1 MPLAFNLYSQSPV
14 IHFPMFRNYLLSAF
28 RNIRRNQSF
37 TFLNVFGL
45 GLSIFSCLIIFL
57 VVRNELGY
65 DSAGKKADRTYRVT
79 LNALDFNSNISLAVL
94 PAMRNA
100 FPELE
105 NSTQTFYQ
113 SEGLIKIGQK
123 RFVEK
128 EFAFADDQFPKVF
141 DLQWLAGNRNK
152 ALTEPNSI
160 VLTETIARKYF
171 GNGPWLGE
179 TLNLENQFTVKVTG
193 VIQDPP
199 ANTSLPY
206 KFLVSL
212 NTLKFDNSSM
222 TNFYDIPGGSYAF
235 IVIPGHYDIA
245 KLEKKIPAFISANW
259 GKDIAKEAHLPLQP
273 LKEIHFDQRYINNI
287 VTPVSRETYWGLAAI
302 AGFIILM
309 ACINFINLSTAQS
322 VRRSKEVG
330 VRKVMGATRGQLIR
344 QFLGETG
351 MLVLLSVLIGFIA
364 AVLAVPGIAN
374 WLDIKIEVFQLT
386 QPVVIGLL
394 VLTSVIVII
403 LAGLY
408 PAFIQSAFNPVD
420 SLKRKTS
427 MSFKGINLRKGLVM
441 LQFAISQILIIGTI
455 VVANQMNYFQNQDL
469 GFNKEA
475 VISFGIPDQA
485 KRAVLKQQ
493 LQNEPGLTGLS
504 FSSGDPVSFSNATS
518 FSSPDLGLT
527 KDDVTQVQFVDDHY
541 ADMFGLTMLAGEKIS
556 SQDNRDSISR
566 VMINETLMHKLGIQD
581 PRAAIGKRIILSGD
595 IVATVISVVKDFQSE
610 SKHKKRR
617 SDVIAYFD
625 KRFYMASVR
634 IKPAAMHQTIEHIDK
649 IWSSLFPDNVFEY
662 EFMDQHIARWYKQEA
677 KVYTAFKLFASL
689 AILIGCLGLYGLV
702 AFAAVQ
708 RTKEVGIRKVLGAS
722 LMDISGLFAKEFVYL
737 IILAFGVAVPVG
749 WYFMHGWLENFAY
762 HVNIGS
768 GIFFIAIA
776 ISFVIAAITIS
787 FQSIKAGMANPVKSL
802 RTE

>member
-1 MPLAFNLYSQSPV
+1 M
-14 IHFPMFRNYLLSAF
+14 
-28 RNIRRNQSF
+28 
-37 TFLNVFGL
+37 NVFGL

-65 DSAGKKADRTYRVT
+65 DSAGKKAGRTYRVT
-79 LNALDFNSNISLAVL
+79 LNALDFNSNVSLAVL

-113 SEGLIKIGQK
+113 SEGLVKIGQK

-128 EFAFADDQFPKVF
+128 DFAFADDQFPKVF
-141 DLQWLAGNRNK
+141 DLQWLAGNPDR
-152 ALTEPNSI
+152 ALTEPNSV
-160 VLTETIARKYF
+160 VLEESLARKYF

-179 TLNLENQFTVKVTG
+179 TFNLENQYTVKVTG

-199 ANTSLPY
+199 VNTSLPFH
-206 KFLVSL
+206 FLVSL
-212 NTLKFDNSSM
+212 NTLKFDNGTM
-222 TNFYDIPGGSYAF
+222 TSFYDIPGGSYAF
-235 IVIPGHYDIA
+235 IVIPEHDNIGR
-245 KLEKKIPAFISANW
+245 LEKKIPAFITANW
-259 GKDIAKEAHLPLQP
+259 GKDIAKEAHLPMQP

-287 VTPVSRETYWGLAAI
+287 VTPVSRDTYWGLAAI

-330 VRKVMGATRGQLIR
+330 VRKVMGATKGQLIQ

-351 MLVLLSVLIGFIA
+351 ILVVLSVIIGFVA
-364 AVLAVPGIAN
+364 ATLTIPGIAK
-374 WLDIKIEVFQLT
+374 WLDIKIEAVQLT

-394 VLTSVIVII
+394 ALTSVMVIL

-408 PAFIQSAFNPVD
+408 PAFVQSAFNPVE
-420 SLKRKTS
+420 SLKRKTG
-427 MSFKGINLRKGLVM
+427 MSFKGINLRKALVM
-441 LQFAISQILIIGTI
+441 MQFAISQILIIDTI

-469 GFNKEA
+469 GFKKEA
-475 VISFGIPDQA
+475 VISFSIPDQA
-485 KRAVLKQQ
+485 KREVLKQQ
-493 LQNEPGLTGLS
+493 LQNEPGLADMS
-504 FSSGDPVSFSNATS
+504 FSSGDPVNFNRATS
-518 FSSPDLGLT
+518 FSCPDLGVT
-527 KDDVTQVQFVDDHY
+527 KDDVADFQFVDDHY
-541 ADMFGLTMLAGEKIS
+541 TDMFGLTMLAGEKIS
-556 SQDNRDSISR
+556 NQDNRDSISR

-581 PRAAIGKRIILSGD
+581 PRAAIGKRIILNGYIKAS
-595 IVATVISVVKDFQSE
+595 VISVVKDFQNE
-610 SKHKKRR
+610 SRHKKIRA
-617 SDVIAYFD
+617 SVLAYD
-625 KRFYMASVR
+625 NKNFYIASVR

-649 IWSSLFPDNVFEY
+649 IWSSLFPENVFEY
-662 EFMDQHIARWYKQEA
+662 EFMDQHIAHWYKQEA

-722 LMDISGLFAKEFVYL
+722 LFDISSLFAKEFIYL
-737 IILAFGVAVPVG
+737 IALAFMVAVPVAY
-749 WYFMHGWLENFAY
+749 YFMHGWLENFAY
-762 HVNIGS
+762 HVSIGS
-768 GIFFIAIA
+768 GIFIIALT

-787 FQSIKAGMANPVKSL
+787 FQSIKAGLVNPVTSL
-802 RTE
+802 RSE

>member
-1 MPLAFNLYSQSPV
+1 
-14 IHFPMFRNYLLSAF
+14 MFKNYFLSAF
-28 RNIRRNQSF
+28 RNIRRNLNF

-65 DSAGKKADRTYRVT
+65 DNHSKKAGRTYRVT
-79 LNALDFNSNISLAVL
+79 LNALDFNSNVSLAVL

-128 EFAFADDQFPKVF
+128 EFAFADEQFPKVF
-141 DLQWLAGNRNK
+141 DLQWLDGNPDK
-152 ALTEPNSI
+152 ALSEPNSI
-160 VLTETIARKYF
+160 VLTETLARKYF

-179 TLNLENQFTVKVTG
+179 TINLENQFTVKVTG
-193 VIQDPP
+193 IIQDPP
-199 ANTSLPY
+199 ANTSLPF

-212 NTLKFDNSSM
+212 NTLKINNGMM
-222 TNFYDIPGGSYAF
+222 TNFYAIPGGSYAF
-235 IVIPGHYDIA
+235 IVIPEHYAIGQ
-245 KLEKKIPAFISANW
+245 LEKKIPAFLAANW
-259 GKDIAKEAHLPLQP
+259 GKEIAKEAHLPLQP

-287 VTPVSRETYWGLAAI
+287 VTPVSRDTYWGLAAI

-330 VRKVMGATRGQLIR
+330 VRKVMGATKGQLVQ
-344 QFLGETG
+344 QFLGETS
-351 MLVLLSVLIGFIA
+351 MLVLLSIILGFTA
-364 AVLAVPGIAN
+364 AVLTIPGIAK
-374 WLDIKIEVFQLT
+374 WLDIKIEAVQLT
-386 QPVVIGLL
+386 QPIVFGLL
-394 VLTSVIVII
+394 AITSVIVVL

-408 PAFIQSAFNPVD
+408 PAFIQSAFNPVE

-427 MSFKGINLRKGLVM
+427 MSFKGINLRKGLVT
-441 LQFAISQILIIGTI
+441 LQFAISQIMIIGTI

-485 KRAVLKQQ
+485 KREVLKQQ
-493 LQNEPGLTGLS
+493 LQNEPGLADMS
-504 FSSGDPVSFSNATS
+504 FSSGDPVNFNQANSFN
-518 FSSPDLGLT
+518 SPELGLT
-527 KDDVTQVQFVDDHY
+527 KDDVADFQFVDDHY
-541 ADMFGLTMLAGEKIS
+541 TDMFGLKILTGEKIS
-556 SQDNRDSISR
+556 RTDNRDSITR

-581 PRAAIGKRIILSGD
+581 PRQAIGKQIILGGYVKAN
-595 IVATVISVVKDFQSE
+595 IISVVKDFQNE

-617 SDVIAYFD
+617 ASVLAYD
-625 KRFYMASVR
+625 KNNFYIASVR
-634 IKPAAMHQTIEHIDK
+634 IRPAAMRQTIAHIDK
-649 IWSSLFPDNVFEY
+649 IWSSLFPDRVFEY
-662 EFMDQHIARWYKQEA
+662 EFMDQHIASWYKQEA

-722 LMDISGLFAKEFVYL
+722 LLDISSLFAKEFIYL
-737 IILAFGVAVPVG
+737 IALAFLVAVPVG
-749 WYFMHGWLENFAY
+749 YYIMHGWLENFAY
-762 HVNIGS
+762 HVSIGS
-768 GIFFIAIA
+768 GIFVVAIL
-776 ISFVIAAITIS
+776 ISFGIAAITIS
-787 FQSIKAGMANPVKSL
+787 FQSIKAGLVNPVSSL
-802 RTE
+802 RSE